1 MKYVTP
7 DMDKYKCF
15 REIFLASLK
24 SVFSFYQ
31 DHEKS
36 QVAEINLG
44 CKDHDTEHTYRI
56 FVTTFLGYG
65 ANEALARHR
74 RDLVLSQVEKGVR

>member
-1 MKYVTP
+1 M
-7 DMDKYKCF
+7 
-15 REIFLASLK
+15 
-24 SVFSFYQ
+24 
-31 DHEKS
+31 
-36 QVAEINLG
+36 G

-74 RDLVLSQVEKGVR
+74 RDLVLSQVEKGVRYVLAFIGVNTWHFPRMIAYKKTFFSSNLLLAV